1 MAESGG
7 MDQERATAKKAARTV
22 EALKRALWVY
32 LFNSGS
38 CNGCDIE
45 NVALITPRYDAER
58 FGIKVVGSPRHAD
71 VLFVTGPVSKKLAP
85 RLRLVYEQ
93 MPEPKVVVC
102 VGSCGTGGG
111 VFYDSYNLEG
121 PVDQIVP
128 VDVYVPGCPPRP
140 EAIIHG
146 VVKAIEKLERAVEGK
161 PAKAEAEQPAAEAV
175 AEVAPETEAAAPA
188 EAVPAETVAAAESEP
203 APAPEG
209 TAGA

>member
-1 MAESGG
+1 MG
-7 MDQERATAKKAARTV
+7 
-22 EALKRALWVY
+22 ALKRALWVY

-161 PAKAEAEQPAAEAV
+161 PSRPEPDAAAEAPAAEPV
-175 AEVAPETEAAAPA
+175 AEIPATAETVPEPLPEAAPA
-188 EAVPAETVAAAESEP
+188 PVAEAASEP
-203 APAPEG
+203 AAEVPKEA
-209 TAGA
+209 AGE